1 MHALLPLLEQAVING
16 IVHKKAPLMRKNKFG
31 MGLALLSGL
40 LLISACGL
48 GIYAAFVWLSVSYA
62 AHIAALYTALGVLA
76 CSIVSMFAGLA
87 LLKKKPKPEFGHQ
100 EISQIISDISDVV
113 GPEMTQPIQDNPK
126 TAVMLASLAGFVAGD
141 RLN

>member
-1 MHALLPLLEQAVING
+1 M
-16 IVHKKAPLMRKNKFG
+16 
-31 MGLALLSGL
+31 
-40 LLISACGL
+40 
-48 GIYAAFVWLSVSYA
+48 WLSVSYA